1 MNILINLIS
10 MRFAASNT
18 IFQRLLLLL
27 SMITLNLFAIGS
39 ASAQAPVATD
49 FQRTVIAT
57 GLDLSTAFEISK
69 DGRVFIV
76 SKCGK
81 FFGWKLSGPANTN
94 PTSIVPN
101 VRCEFED
108 GLLSIALDP
117 NFTTNSYVYFQ
128 YTSPGS
134 KTRVSRFIVKADN
147 SLDTASEKIVLEWIT
162 GREANGHMGGSLK
175 FDKNG
180 NLFVTTGDNNA
191 ATGYFSAGAQ
201 ETSANTNDLRGKVLR
216 ITPTAAGGYTI
227 PAGNLFP
234 QDATHRGEIYGMG
247 FRNPYRLNIDPLTN
261 ITYLGDI
268 GPDASAASAEGPM
281 GMDELNELKE
291 PGNYGWPYVIGFNE
305 PYAGYNAVNNTN
317 NYATNTGAKTLPPA
331 KPAIWTIMHR
341 ATMSGP
347 VYRINDAIKN
357 EFKLPAYF
365 DGRLIYWDFNSSKFF
380 TIKVS
385 DPARPAVPEDLP
397 LNTTNFQGANDAEF
411 DPSTQQLY
419 VLQWG
424 SGCCDHE
431 PFNNGSLYRFDY
443 IGDRDTG
450 PNLAL
455 GATVTGNS
463 VNGNLP
469 SNIVDGSET
478 TRWETAATDP
488 QVLNIALRAATDI
501 ASIKIKWEAAYSSK
515 YTIEASASA
524 NGPWDLLVDEKAGT
538 GATELRM
545 INSTK
550 KYQYIRFTGVARAT
564 AYGHSIYEFEVYA
577 AKGTVPEEPLTEFA
591 YLNMP
596 KTLDAAF
603 TGVPKLLSQTGAF
616 TSVANANFV
625 TSINMIPFAPISQL
639 WSDRAVKSRWISIPK
654 TKKINWNAKDNW
666 TYPQGTV
673 AVKHFALPV
682 DAKTPATV
690 KPLETRLIVTK
701 ADGKVY
707 GVTYKW
713 RADGTDA
720 DLLTTGATQNFT
732 ITNADNTTTTQTWTY
747 PSPAD
752 CLSCHNAES
761 SQILGLSTR
770 QINSNYTY
778 PGNVTENQLV
788 HFNNLALFSPAIN
801 NAQVASYDK
810 LAALSDT
817 SADLEK
823 RVKSYLDANCAH
835 CHGTG
840 NGASQWDARYNTP
853 LAQMKIVDALTTGIR
868 EYDKDY
874 GILNAKV
881 VASGKA
887 AESIL
892 YIRDKSINANDRM
905 PPIGR
910 SLEHTEYITL
920 LNQWITGLSGTT
932 QPTEKVL
939 LSKGKPVTVSSF
951 EGDMTGAKAVDGD
964 PTTRW
969 GSAFADPQTIEIDLQ
984 AAYNISEIMLQWEAA
999 FGKVYKVDG
1008 SLDRA
1013 TWTNMVTQNNGTGG
1027 IEIHDKVTGKYRYI
1041 RLTGTT
1047 RATGYGY
1054 SLFEFEVWGSTDV
1067 VGTPTPT
1074 LTVSSPTAGQQYNQ
1088 GTAVSLQV
1096 GVSDATWFT
1105 AGNSYKYTLDNAAA
1119 VTVTNANAVNIGT
1132 PAVGTHNLSFQLY
1145 KAGAAVGTAV
1155 TRSFT
1160 INAVASG
1167 PISVGKPVTSSAV
1180 TGANVAANAT
1190 DNNANTR
1197 WESVF
1202 ADNQYI
1208 QIDLGAKMNISQVV
1222 LNWEGAYGKGYNIEV
1237 SDTGAAPWT
1246 QLYTTTTGDGGLD
1259 TLTVSGQGRYV
1270 RLNCVTRAT
1279 QWGFSLWEFTV
1290 LGSAIGS
1297 STPTIAITA
1306 PTANQEFV
1314 TGTAVNFQVAV
1325 SDAAWFTAGNS
1336 YSYKLDAGTAV
1347 KATNA
1352 NAVNLGTPA
1361 IGTHT
1366 VTATL
1371 FNAANVQ
1378 VGTAATTTFS
1388 VKAAGGTPTITITAP
1403 TANQEFN
1410 QGTNV
1415 NLQVGVS
1422 DAAWFTAGNSYTY
1435 KLDTGT
1441 AVKVTNANA
1450 VNLGAPA
1457 IGTHTVTATLYNA
1470 ANAVVGTAVTRT
1482 FIVKTGGTT
1491 PVTPSPAKLT
1501 PVLATAS
1508 SFQGAN
1514 TAAAGIDGNTTTR
1527 WESAA
1532 ADPQYLQLD
1541 MGKSMYFTK
1550 VVLNWE
1556 PAYAK
1561 AYTIDVSEN
1570 GTDWTNAYTTTTG
1583 IGGIETLTL
1592 DGQRGRYIRMRGT
1605 VRATT
1610 YGYSL
1615 FEFET
1620 YGIAVDTNP
1629 ALISFVAPAADAVI
1643 AKTTNVSLQVA
1654 ITDTSWV
1661 PNGGYNYYLDYNAP
1675 VKVNNLNAV
1684 NLGLLATGPHTLKV
1698 SLVNSSGVEV
1708 SVPKTRKFRVSCGTS
1723 CPSILIFSKTSGFR
1737 HDSIPAGIAM
1747 LQKIAAE
1754 NGYTVAASE
1763 DSSLFTTA
1771 NLAKY
1776 STVVFMN
1783 TTGDIFDANQKAAF
1797 QAYIENGGGWVGTHS
1812 AADTEHNWP
1821 WYTGTLLA
1829 GAEFLDHHDGIPRA
1843 KIKIEVPT
1851 NALVNH
1857 IGTEWWLSDEWYFW
1871 KNNPRGAGN
1880 VIVLGTLDHTSY
1892 TTNITPPTDHPVIMI
1907 NTIGKGRTFYT
1918 AVGHVDANFSDPN
1931 MTEMIRKAIEWTSNK

>member
-1 MNILINLIS
+1 L
-10 MRFAASNT
+10 
-18 IFQRLLLLL
+18 
-27 SMITLNLFAIGS
+27 
-39 ASAQAPVATD
+39 
-49 FQRTVIAT
+49 
-57 GLDLSTAFEISK
+57 
-69 DGRVFIV
+69 
-76 SKCGK
+76 
-81 FFGWKLSGPANTN
+81 
-94 PTSIVPN
+94 
-101 VRCEFED
+101 
-108 GLLSIALDP
+108 
-117 NFTTNSYVYFQ
+117 Q

-134 KTRVSRFIVKADN
+134 KTRVSRFTVKADN

-162 GREANGHMGGSLK
+162 GREANGHMGGTLK

-180 NLFVTTGDNNA
+180 NLLISTGDNNA
-191 ATGYFSAGAQ
+191 ATGYFAAGPQ

-234 QDATHRGEIYGMG
+234 QDSTHRGEIYAMG
-247 FRNPYRLNIDPLTN
+247 FRNPYRLNIDSLTN
-261 ITYLGDI
+261 YYYLGDI

-291 PGNYGWPYVIGFNE
+291 PGNYGWPYVIGFNQ
-305 PYAGYNAVNNTN
+305 PYAGYDPVNNTN
-317 NYATNTGAKTLPPA
+317 NYPTNTGAKVLPPA

-341 ATMSGP
+341 ATMVGP

-385 DPARPAVPEDLP
+385 DQTRPAVPEDLP
-397 LNTTNFQGANDAEF
+397 LNTTGFQGANDAVF

-424 SGCCDHE
+424 SGCCDHS
-431 PFNNGSLYRFDY
+431 PNGMGALYRYDY
-443 IGDRDTG
+443 IGDRDSG

-455 GATVTGNS
+455 KGVIMSSTS
-463 VNGNLP
+463 VAGPNLA
-469 SNIVDGSET
+469 SYMIDGDAT
-478 TRWETAATDP
+478 TRWESAASDP
-488 QVLNIALRAATDI
+488 QGFVLDLRTVTDI

-515 YTIEASASA
+515 YTIEASTSA
-524 NGPWDLLVDEKAGT
+524 NGPWDMLVDEKNGI
-538 GATELRM
+538 GATELKM
-545 INSTK
+545 INTTK
-550 KYQYIRFTGVARAT
+550 KYQYIRFNGTARGT
-564 AYGHSIYEFEVYA
+564 AYGHSIFEFEVYA
-577 AKGTVPEEPLTEFA
+577 AKTTPVEDAGPLA

-596 KTLDAAF
+596 RTLDAAF

-616 TSVANANFV
+616 TSVTNANFV
-625 TSINMIPFAPISQL
+625 PIANMVPFTPISQL
-639 WSDRAVKSRWISIPK
+639 WSDRAVKSRWISIPQ

-682 DAKTPATV
+682 DAKNPATV

-713 RADGTDA
+713 RADGSDA

-770 QINSNYTY
+770 QLNSNYTY
-778 PGNVTENQLV
+778 PSNVTENQLV
-788 HFNNLALFSPAIN
+788 HFNNLALFSPAITN
-801 NAQVASYDK
+801 SQVGSYDK

-874 GILNAKV
+874 GIANAKV
-881 VASGKA
+881 VAAGKA

-892 YIRDKSINANDRM
+892 YIRDKSVNTNDRM
-905 PPIGR
+905 PPLGR
-910 SLEHTEYITL
+910 ALEHTEYITL
-920 LNQWITGLSGTT
+920 LNQWITGLGTT
-932 QPTEKVL
+932 TPPTEKVL

-951 EGDMTGAKAVDGD
+951 EGDLTGNKAVDGD

-984 AAYNISEIMLQWEAA
+984 AAYNISEVMLQWEAA
-999 FGKVYKVDG
+999 YGKVYKVEG
-1008 SLDRA
+1008 SLDRTA
-1013 TWTNMVTQNNGTGG
+1013 WTALVTQNNGAGG
-1027 IEIHDKVTGKYRYI
+1027 IEIFDKVSGKYRYI

-1047 RATGYGY
+1047 RGTGYGY
-1054 SLFEFEVWGSTDV
+1054 SLFEFEVWGSSDV
-1067 VGTPTPT
+1067 ATPTPT
-1074 LTVSSPTAGQQYNQ
+1074 LTISTPTAGQQFNQ
-1088 GTAVSLQV
+1088 GTAVNLQV
-1096 GVSDATWFT
+1096 AVSDSTWFT
-1105 AGNSYKYTLDNAAA
+1105 AGNSYKYTLDNGAA
-1119 VTVTNANAVNIGT
+1119 VTVTNSNAINLGT
-1132 PAVGTHNLSFQLY
+1132 PAVGTHNLSLQLY
-1145 KAGAAVGTAV
+1145 KAGAAVGAAV

-1160 INAVASG
+1160 VNAVVSG
-1167 PISVGKPVTSSAV
+1167 PISVGKPATSSAI
-1180 TGANVAANAT
+1180 TGTNGPGNAT
-1190 DNNANTR
+1190 DNDPNTR
-1197 WESVF
+1197 WESAF

-1222 LNWEGAYGKGYNIEV
+1222 LNWEGAYGKGYNIQV

-1246 QLYTTTTGDGGLD
+1246 QLYTTTTGDGGID
-1259 TLTVSGQGRYV
+1259 TLAVSGQGRYV
-1270 RLNCVTRAT
+1270 RLNCVTRGT

-1290 LGSAIGS
+1290 MGSAIGS

-1306 PTANQEFV
+1306 PTANQSF
-1314 TGTAVNFQVAV
+1314 TSGTAVNLQVAV

-1336 YSYKLDAGTAV
+1336 YTYKLDAGTAV

-1361 IGTHT
+1361 
-1366 VTATL
+1366 V
-1371 FNAANVQ
+1371 
-1378 VGTAATTTFS
+1378 
-1388 VKAAGGTPTITITAP
+1388 
-1403 TANQEFN
+1403 
-1410 QGTNV
+1410 
-1415 NLQVGVS
+1415 
-1422 DAAWFTAGNSYTY
+1422 
-1435 KLDTGT
+1435 
-1441 AVKVTNANA
+1441 
-1450 VNLGAPA
+1450 
-1457 IGTHTVTATLYNA
+1457 GTHTVTATLYNA
-1470 ANAVVGTAVTRT
+1470 ANAVVGTAVTTTFSVVAAGTPTISITTPAANQEYNSGTTVNLQVAISDAAWFTAGNSYSYKLDNGTAVKVTNANAVSLGAPAVGTHTVTATLYNAANAVIGTAATRT
-1482 FIVKTGGTT
+1482 FTVKTGGTT
-1491 PVTPSPAKLT
+1491 PVTPVPAKLT
-1501 PVLATAS
+1501 PVGATAS

-1605 VRATT
+1605 VRATA

-1615 FEFET
+1615 FEFDA

-1654 ITDTSWV
+1654 ISDTSWV
-1661 PNGGYNYYLDYNAP
+1661 PNGSYNYYLDYNAP
-1675 VKVNNLNAV
+1675 VKVNNLNAI

-1723 CPSILIFSKTSGFR
+1723 CPSVLVFSKTSGFR
-1737 HDSIPAGIAM
+1737 HDSIAAGIAM
-1747 LQKIAAE
+1747 VQKIATE
-1754 NGYTVAASE
+1754 NGYTIAASE
-1763 DSSLFTTA
+1763 DASLFNTA

-1776 STVVFMN
+1776 STIVFMN

-1829 GAEFLDHHDGIPRA
+1829 GGEFINHQDGIPRA
-1843 KIKIEVPT
+1843 KVKIEQT
-1851 NALVNH
+1851 ANGLVNH
-1857 IGTEWWLSDEWYFW
+1857 IGTEWWIADEWYFW
-1871 KNNPRGAGN
+1871 KNNPRN
-1880 VIVLGTLDHTSY
+1880 VATVTVLGNLDRSSY
-1892 TTNITPPTDHPVIMI
+1892 PSNAPVADHPVIYT
-1907 NTIGKGRTFYT
+1907 NTVGKGRTFYT
-1918 AVGHVDANFSDPN
+1918 AIGHVDANFSDPN

>member
-1 MNILINLIS
+1 MNTFKNLVS
-10 MRFAASNT
+10 MRFA
-18 IFQRLLLLL
+18 RLNKNCYSLFLLLL
-27 SMITLNLFAIGS
+27 STLTLNLFAAGL
-39 ASAQAPVATD
+39 ANAQAPVATD
-49 FQRTVIAT
+49 FQRTVVAA

-69 DGRVFIV
+69 DGRIFIV

-81 FFGWKLSGPANTN
+81 FYGWKLSGPANTN

-108 GLLSIALDP
+108 GLLSIAIDP
-117 NFTTNSYVYFQ
+117 NFTTNGYVYLQ

-134 KTRVSRFIVKADN
+134 KTRVSRFVVRADN

-162 GREANGHMGGSLK
+162 GREASGHMGGTLK
-175 FDKNG
+175 FDKNS
-180 NLFVTTGDNNA
+180 NLLISTGDNNA
-191 ATGYFSAGAQ
+191 ATGYFAAGPQ
-201 ETSANTNDLRGKVLR
+201 ETSANSNDLRGKVLR

-261 ITYLGDI
+261 IYYLGDI
-268 GPDASAASAEGPM
+268 GPDANGASAEGPM

-291 PGNYGWPYVIGFNE
+291 PGNYGWPYVVGFNQ
-305 PYAGYNAVNNTN
+305 PYAGWDPVNNTN
-317 NYATNTGAKTLPPA
+317 NYPTNTGAKVLPPA

-341 ATMSGP
+341 ATMVGP
-347 VYRINDAIKN
+347 VYRINDSITN

-380 TIKVS
+380 TTKVS
-385 DPARPAVPEDLP
+385 DQTRPAVVEDLP
-397 LNTTNFQGANDAEF
+397 LNTSGFQGANDAVF
-411 DPSTQQLY
+411 DPTTQQLY

-424 SGCCDHE
+424 SGCCDHA
-431 PFNNGSLYRFDY
+431 PANNGALYRFDY
-443 IGDRDTG
+443 IGNRDNGT
-450 PNLAL
+450 NLAL
-455 GATVTGNS
+455 AATVVSSTSVAGGN
-463 VNGNLP
+463 NPGGMLDGNL
-469 SNIVDGSET
+469 T
-478 TRWETAATDP
+478 TRWESNASDP
-488 QVLNIALRAATDI
+488 QGFVLDLRTSTDI
-501 ASIKIKWEAAYSSK
+501 ASIVIKWEAAYSSQ
-515 YTIEASASA
+515 YTIEGAASAA
-524 NGPWDLLVDEKAGT
+524 GPWDLLVDEKAGA
-538 GATELRM
+538 GATELKM
-545 INSTK
+545 INTVK
-550 KYQYIRFTGVARAT
+550 KYQFIRFNGTKRAT

-577 AKGTVPEEPLTEFA
+577 AKTSVPTQLTQFA

-596 KTLDAAF
+596 RTLDATF

-616 TSVANANFV
+616 KSVANANLV
-625 TSINMIPFAPISQL
+625 PIDNMVPFTPISQL
-639 WSDRAVKSRWISIPK
+639 WSDRAVKSRWISIPMS
-654 TKKINWNAKDNW
+654 TKINWNAKDNW

-682 DAKTPATV
+682 DAKNPATV
-690 KPLETRLIVTK
+690 KPLETRLVVTK

-713 RADGTDA
+713 RADGSDA
-720 DLLTTGATQNFT
+720 DLLTTGATQDFT

-747 PSPAD
+747 PSPQD

-788 HFNNLALFSPAIN
+788 HFNNLAMFSPAIVN
-801 NAQVASYDK
+801 SQVDTYDK

-817 SADLEK
+817 SADMEK
-823 RVKSYLDANCAH
+823 RIKSYLDANCAH

-840 NGASQWDARYNTP
+840 NGASQWDARYYTP

-868 EYDKDY
+868 DYSKDY
-874 GILNAKV
+874 GILSAKV

-892 YIRDKSINANDRM
+892 YIRDKSVNPSDRM

-920 LNQWITGLSGTT
+920 LNQWITGLSGINT
-932 QPTEKVL
+932 QKVL

-951 EGDMTGAKAVDGD
+951 EGDLIGSKAVDGD
-964 PTTRW
+964 TTTRW

-999 FGKVYKVDG
+999 FGKDYKVDG

-1013 TWTNMVTQNNGTGG
+1013 TWTNMVTQINGTGG
-1027 IEIHDKVTGKYRYI
+1027 IEIHNKVTGKYRYI
-1041 RLTGTT
+1041 RLTGTARGT
-1047 RATGYGY
+1047 AYGY

-1067 VGTPTPT
+1067 ISSTPS
-1074 LTVSSPTAGQQYNQ
+1074 LTVSSPTAGQQYNE
-1088 GTAVSLQV
+1088 GSPVSLQV
-1096 GVSDATWFT
+1096 AVSDSAWFT
-1105 AGNSYKYTLDNAAA
+1105 AGNSYSYTLDNGAA
-1119 VTVTNANAVNIGT
+1119 VIVTNGNAVNLGT
-1132 PAVGTHNLSFQLY
+1132 PSVGTHNLNLQLL

-1160 INAVASG
+1160 VNAVASG

-1180 TGANVAANAT
+1180 TGTNVAANAT
-1190 DNNANTR
+1190 DNNTNTR

-1202 ADNQYI
+1202 ADNQFI
-1208 QIDLGAKMNISQVV
+1208 QIDLGVKMNISQVV

-1237 SDTGAAPWT
+1237 SDTGSAPWT
-1246 QLYTTTTGDGGLD
+1246 QLFTTTTGDGGVD

-1270 RLNCVTRAT
+1270 RLNCVTRGT
-1279 QWGFSLWEFTV
+1279 PWGFSLWEFTV
-1290 LGSAIGS
+1290 MGSAIGS
-1297 STPTIAITA
+1297 STPTISITA
-1306 PTANQEFV
+1306 PTANQSF
-1314 TGTAVNFQVAV
+1314 TSGTAVNLQVA
-1325 SDAAWFTAGNS
+1325 
-1336 YSYKLDAGTAV
+1336 
-1347 KATNA
+1347 
-1352 NAVNLGTPA
+1352 
-1361 IGTHT
+1361 
-1366 VTATL
+1366 
-1371 FNAANVQ
+1371 
-1378 VGTAATTTFS
+1378 
-1388 VKAAGGTPTITITAP
+1388 
-1403 TANQEFN
+1403 
-1410 QGTNV
+1410 
-1415 NLQVGVS
+1415 VS

-1435 KLDTGT
+1435 KLDSGT
-1441 AVKVTNANA
+1441 AVKATNTNA
-1450 VNLGAPA
+1450 VNLGTPTV
-1457 IGTHTVTATLYNA
+1457 GTHTVTATLYNA
-1470 ANAVVGTAVTRT
+1470 ANAVVGTAVTTT
-1482 FIVKTGGTT
+1482 FSVATASTPTISITTPAANQEFNQGTTVNLQVAVSDAAWFTAGNSYSYKLDNGTAVKMTNATAVSLGAPALGTHTVTATLYNAAGTMVGTTATSSFVVKTSGST
-1491 PVTPSPAKLT
+1491 PPTPSPAKLT
-1501 PVLATAS
+1501 PLAATAS

-1527 WESAA
+1527 WESATT
-1532 ADPQYLQLD
+1532 DPQYLQLD
-1541 MGKSMYFTK
+1541 MGKSIYFTQ

-1556 PAYAK
+1556 AAYGK

-1570 GTDWTNAYTTTTG
+1570 GTDWTNAYTTTNG
-1583 IGGIETLTL
+1583 IGGIENITL

-1615 FEFET
+1615 FEFDA
-1620 YGIAVDTNP
+1620 YGVPVDANP

-1643 AKTTNVSLQVA
+1643 AKTTSVSLQVA
-1654 ITDTSWV
+1654 ISDTSWV
-1661 PNGGYNYYLDYNAP
+1661 PNGSYNYYLDFNTP
-1675 VKVNNLNAV
+1675 VKVNNLNAI

-1723 CPSILIFSKTSGFR
+1723 CPSVLIFSKTSGYR

-1747 LQKIAAE
+1747 VQKIATE

-1776 STVVFMN
+1776 STIVFMN

-1829 GAEFLDHHDGIPRA
+1829 GAEFINHGDGIPRA
-1843 KIKIEVPT
+1843 KVKIEQPT
-1851 NALVNH
+1851 NGLVNH
-1857 IGTEWWLSDEWYFW
+1857 IGTEWWITDEWYFW
-1871 KNNPRGAGN
+1871 KNNPRN
-1880 VIVLGTLDHTSY
+1880 VTTVTVLGNLDRSSY
-1892 TTNITPPTDHPVIMI
+1892 PSNSPVADHPVIYT

-1918 AVGHVDANFSDPN
+1918 AIGHVDANFSDPK